1 MDDVTPHMLDDD
13 KDGNIPEDKSTPRT
27 AEGSWC
33 VDPRDVQPFIRRSH
47 GSDRGGGT
55 MGERIPHRGSGKVE
69 QPEKVDHLAR

>member
-1 MDDVTPHMLDDD
+1 MDDVTPHMQDYD

-33 VDPRDVQPFIRRSH
+33 VDPRDVQPFVRRSH
-47 GSDRGGGT
+47 GGGWGGGT